1 MASVST
7 FTVEPRESNA
17 RDRLGDARLRI
28 IHTVSSLQGGG
39 MEQFVLR
46 LAESQRLRGHDASV
60 VAITPG
66 PLLEIARQK
75 AVPTVVLHGER
86 PAERIGH
93 CAAHFAIYRPDI
105 VHCHNPTALHYAT
118 VAKIAS
124 RGRLVFTDHAQTKG
138 IIRMGSAFEWPL
150 VDAFAAVSGETAKH
164 CVDIGYRG
172 TPEVVYNG
180 VAFAPARR
188 ARADVRAELGIG
200 GRVVGINVASFFPVK
215 AQDVLVRAAAVLK
228 KAGVPV
234 TILFLGE
241 GAARASVEDLAERL
255 GLGPQ
260 EARFLGFRNDVPDLL
275 SAADFFVLPSRGEG
289 FPMSILEAMSHLLPV
304 VCTPV
309 GGNPELVIDGE
320 HGRLVPVD
328 DPGGLAAAIGALVED
343 EGLRQRLGD
352 AGHARVTGEFTFDR
366 TAEKYE
372 AMYRR
377 ALRAPR
383 RFVIV

>member
-1 MASVST
+1 MVEVST
-7 FTVEPRESNA
+7 FTAEPRPTA
-17 RDRLGDARLRI
+17 QDRLGDTRLRI

-46 LAESQRLRGHDASV
+46 LAESQRACGHEASV
-60 VAITPG
+60 VAITGG
-66 PLLEIARQK
+66 PLLDIARQK

-86 PAERIGH
+86 AAERIGH

-105 VHCHNPTALHYAT
+105 VHCHNPTALHYAA

-164 CVDIGYRG
+164 CGDIGYRG
-172 TPEVVYNG
+172 TPEVVHNG
-180 VAFAPARR
+180 VSFAPARR
-188 ARADVRAELGIG
+188 DRADVRADLGIG

-228 KAGVPV
+228 RASVPV
-234 TILFLGE
+234 TLLFLGE
-241 GAARASVEDLAERL
+241 GAARASVEDLAHGL
-255 GLGPQ
+255 GLGPT
-260 EARFLGFRNDVPDLL
+260 EVRFLGFRNDIPDLL
-275 SAADFFVLPSRGEG
+275 AASDLFVLPSRGEG
-289 FPMSILEAMSHLLPV
+289 FPMSILEAMSHRLPI

-309 GGNPELVIDGE
+309 GGNPELVTEGE

-328 DPGGLAAAIGALVED
+328 DPGALAAAIGALVED
-343 EGLRQRLGD
+343 EDLRRKLGD
-352 AGHARVTGEFTFDR
+352 AGHARVTSEFTFER
-366 TAEKYE
+366 TTDKYE

-377 ALRAPR
+377 ALAAPR